1 MAIRKYNP
9 TSPGVRGKTSLTF
22 DEITTNEP
30 HASADREA
38 ATAPAAATTRA
49 T

>member
-30 HASADREA
+30 HRPLTE
-38 ATAPAAATTRA
+38 TLQQLEPHLHIT
-49 T
+49 